1 MNSFVRVEEYAREN
15 ERLKEENEEL
25 IKRYKI
31 IYLNKKL
38 TVIFSVITIFNSNN

>member
-1 MNSFVRVEEYAREN
+1 MNSFVRVEEYARGN

-25 IKRYKI
+25 IKRYKNN
-31 IYLNKKL
+31 YLNKKL